1 MRQQGIALITA
12 LIVSVVVFAVVAIMT
27 VGTLGDLQQSRS
39 SVQLAQARAV
49 AEAGEVYARYVL
61 AGPGRADIKA
71 VLVPKM
77 NLGANPATQWII
89 AQSSWAAVSSQLQST
104 LNGNSAYSSLGSSSL
119 NGLGSASIVYEV
131 KNFRGRT
138 MGATQQSYVA
148 DYAVVSTGTAYQGR
162 RRVQDKGILQIE
174 VGRPS
179 LSRWLFLVD
188 DAQGQAGFFP
198 TGTVFNGPV
207 HANKN
212 WGFWGKPE
220 FKDEA
225 STAQS
230 GAWYWKAGSTC
241 TDGLGSPAW
250 INGDSRPPCT
260 VPIFAKGFS
269 RNASNVP
276 LPTSS
281 LSQQRAALGMDPT
294 NTSAPLASDICV
306 AVGLHNP
313 PAKNCNSNPS
323 VPNGVYLVND
333 GVSIKGGIYIQGNL
347 DQLKLEASGNG
358 KQIYTLK
365 QGSNTWVITVD
376 YAGNQT
382 TIVMPGGSTKT
393 YSGAPNGPA
402 PMGTGGATGQIYV
415 TGAILDLRGPGRS
428 GPLPANPPDH
438 PVPSQIG
445 PALSMETQLNIT
457 AINKIGLT
465 SDLVYECDPEMLS
478 DSSYL
483 AAKPRCNTGGSQL
496 PTVLGVMSQNST
508 VEIED
513 TPIKAP
519 SDIYLWGSFLAGT
532 PGKGLSVENYG
543 SRGPQGKMRLYGSLV
558 QSADQLRGVI
568 NGSGNLTS
576 GYIETFDYDRRFASS
591 TLAPPNFPTVQL
603 FDVQAIT
610 PVQLSFR
617 EY

>member
-1 MRQQGIALITA
+1 M
-12 LIVSVVVFAVVAIMT
+12 
-27 VGTLGDLQQSRS
+27 
-39 SVQLAQARAV
+39 
-49 AEAGEVYARYVL
+49 
-61 AGPGRADIKA
+61 
-71 VLVPKM
+71 
-77 NLGANPATQWII
+77 
-89 AQSSWAAVSSQLQST
+89 
-104 LNGNSAYSSLGSSSL
+104 
-119 NGLGSASIVYEV
+119 
-131 KNFRGRT
+131 
-138 MGATQQSYVA
+138 
-148 DYAVVSTGTAYQGR
+148 
-162 RRVQDKGILQIE
+162 
-174 VGRPS
+174 
-179 LSRWLFLVD
+179 
-188 DAQGQAGFFP
+188 
-198 TGTVFNGPV
+198 
-207 HANKN
+207 
-212 WGFWGKPE
+212 
-220 FKDEA
+220 
-225 STAQS
+225 
-230 GAWYWKAGSTC
+230 
-241 TDGLGSPAW
+241 
-250 INGDSRPPCT
+250 
-260 VPIFAKGFS
+260 
-269 RNASNVP
+269 
-276 LPTSS
+276 
-281 LSQQRAALGMDPT
+281 
-294 NTSAPLASDICV
+294 
-306 AVGLHNP
+306 
-313 PAKNCNSNPS
+313 
-323 VPNGVYLVND
+323 
-333 GVSIKGGIYIQGNL
+333 

-445 PALSMETQLNIT
+445 PALSTETQLNIT